1 MRGAAGV
8 LLEMGLLG
16 EKEVAGDPLEGNLA
30 LFGCVLLEVESFG
43 GGDWE
48 GVLEHGT
55 EVGGD

>member
-1 MRGAAGV
+1 
-8 LLEMGLLG
+8 MGLLR
-16 EKEVAGDPLEGNLA
+16 EKKVAGDPLEGNLA
-30 LFGCVLLEVESFG
+30 LLDCVLLEVESFG